1 MNMIII
7 SIVNKYDIIIFVM
20 RTTSFSTML
29 LILTI
34 ILSGAVITI
43 SISLTDILATSDNI
57 DQKQIQQKDDTNNN
71 NQKNYQQLYKQYD
84 FEKYLNYHYTFIPQY
99 NEDDDSKNNGA
110 DISEKNPFALAA
122 AIDHDFKNKEDNKNQ
137 LKQQSTI
144 REKDRD
150 KSEYILELEDRKDST
165 DHKKYSSDKN
175 DKKTYKNIKIIE
187 CRNFNINAYEVE
199 DLKNIGSLL
208 NKPTTFGNE
217 GDDQTNNQQL
227 KSHDQKNTRESKEYD
242 INSNT
247 KVIFICANEKHDLRP
262 INSNNLTQPLSND
275 GLLLPTHSQNNNNNN
290 NGEDK
295 TPTPTTI
302 SYAQYKKSISND

>member
-1 MNMIII
+1 MNIIII

-20 RTTSFSTML
+20 RTTSFSTL
-29 LILTI
+29 FLILTI

-43 SISLTDILATSDNI
+43 SISLTDTFATSDNI
-57 DQKQIQQKDDTNNN
+57 DQKQIQKKDDTNNN

-99 NEDDDSKNNGA
+99 NEDHDSNNGA
-110 DISEKNPFALAA
+110 DISEKNPFAPA
-122 AIDHDFKNKEDNKNQ
+122 AIDNDFKNKEDNKKQ
-137 LKQQSTI
+137 LQQQSTT

-199 DLKNIGSLL
+199 DLKSIGTIL
-208 NKPTTFGNE
+208 NKPTTFEND
-217 GDDQTNNQQL
+217 GDDETSNQQL

-247 KVIFICANEKHDLRP
+247 KVIFVCNNENHDLRP
-262 INSNNLTQPLSND
+262 INSNNLTQPLSNG
-275 GLLLPTHSQNNNNNN
+275 GLLLPTHSQNKNNYNN

-295 TPTPTTI
+295 NPTPTTI
-302 SYAQYKKSISND
+302 SYAQYKKSISNE

>member
-1 MNMIII
+1 
-7 SIVNKYDIIIFVM
+7 M
-20 RTTSFSTML
+20 RTTSFSTLL

-34 ILSGAVITI
+34 ILSGAVLTIT
-43 SISLTDILATSDNI
+43 ISLTDTLATSDNI
-57 DQKQIQQKDDTNNN
+57 DQKQIQQKDDTNN

-99 NEDDDSKNNGA
+99 NEDQDSNNRA
-110 DISEKNPFALAA
+110 DISEKNLFATAT
-122 AIDHDFKNKEDNKNQ
+122 IDNDFKNKEDNKKQ

-150 KSEYILELEDRKDST
+150 KSEYILEIEDRKDST

-199 DLKNIGSLL
+199 DLKSIRTLL
-208 NKPTTFGNE
+208 SKPTTFE
-217 GDDQTNNQQL
+217 YDDDDEEEVGNQQL
-227 KSHDQKNTRESKEYD
+227 KSHDKKNTRESKEYD

-247 KVIFICANEKHDLRP
+247 KVIFVCNNENHDLRP
-262 INSNNLTQPLSND
+262 INSNNNLTQPLSNG
-275 GLLLPTHSQNNNNNN
+275 GLLLPTHSQNNN

>member
-1 MNMIII
+1 MNIIII

-20 RTTSFSTML
+20 RTTSFSTLL

-43 SISLTDILATSDNI
+43 SISLTDTLATSDNI

-99 NEDDDSKNNGA
+99 NEDHDSNNGA
-110 DISEKNPFALAA
+110 DISEKNPFIPA
-122 AIDHDFKNKEDNKNQ
+122 AIDNDFKNKEDNKKQ
-137 LKQQSTI
+137 LQQQSTT

-199 DLKNIGSLL
+199 DLKSIGTIL
-208 NKPTTFGNE
+208 NKPTTFENE
-217 GDDQTNNQQL
+217 GDDETSNQQL

-247 KVIFICANEKHDLRP
+247 KVIFVCNNENHDLRP
-262 INSNNLTQPLSND
+262 INSNNLTQPLSNG

-290 NGEDK
+290 NNNGEDK
-295 TPTPTTI
+295 SPTPTTI
-302 SYAQYKKSISND
+302 SYAQYKKSISKD

>member
-247 KVIFICANEKHDLRP
+247 KVIFVCANENHDLRP

-290 NGEDK
+290 GEDK

>member
-20 RTTSFSTML
+20 RTTSFFTVL

-34 ILSGAVITI
+34 ILSGAVLTI
-43 SISLTDILATSDNI
+43 SLSLTDTLATSDNI
-57 DQKQIQQKDDTNNN
+57 DQKQIQQKDDTNHN

-110 DISEKNPFALAA
+110 DLSEKNPFALAA
-122 AIDHDFKNKEDNKNQ
+122 AIDNDFKNKEDHKKQ
-137 LKQQSTI
+137 LEQQSTT

-199 DLKNIGSLL
+199 DLKSIGTLL
-208 NKPTTFGNE
+208 NKQTTIEND
-217 GDDQTNNQQL
+217 GDDETSNQQL
-227 KSHDQKNTRESKEYD
+227 KSHDQKNTRESKEYN

-247 KVIFICANEKHDLRP
+247 KVIFVCANENHDLRP
-262 INSNNLTQPLSND
+262 INSNNLTQHLSNG
-275 GLLLPTHSQNNNNNN
+275 GLLLPTHSQNNNYNN
-290 NGEDK
+290 NGADK

-302 SYAQYKKSISND
+302 SYAQYKKSVSND

>member
-99 NEDDDSKNNGA
+99 NDDDDSKNNGA

-122 AIDHDFKNKEDNKNQ
+122 AIDHDFKNKEDNKKQ
-137 LKQQSTI
+137 LQQQSTT

-150 KSEYILELEDRKDST
+150 KSEYILELEDRKDFT

-302 SYAQYKKSISND
+302 SYAQYKKSISKD

>member
-43 SISLTDILATSDNI
+43 SISLTDTLATSDNI

-99 NEDDDSKNNGA
+99 NADDDSKNNRA

-199 DLKNIGSLL
+199 DLKSIGSLL

-275 GLLLPTHSQNNNNNN
+275 GLLLPTHSENNN

-302 SYAQYKKSISND
+302 SYAQYKKSISKD

>member
-20 RTTSFSTML
+20 RTTSFSTLL

-43 SISLTDILATSDNI
+43 SISLTDTLATSDNI
-57 DQKQIQQKDDTNNN
+57 EQKQIQQKDDNNN

-99 NEDDDSKNNGA
+99 NEDHDSNNGA
-110 DISEKNPFALAA
+110 DISERNPFAPA
-122 AIDHDFKNKEDNKNQ
+122 AIDNDFKNKEDNKKQ
-137 LKQQSTI
+137 LQQQSTT

-150 KSEYILELEDRKDST
+150 KSEYILELEDKKDST
-165 DHKKYSSDKN
+165 DHKKYSS

-199 DLKNIGSLL
+199 DLKSIGTIL
-208 NKPTTFGNE
+208 NKPTTFGND
-217 GDDQTNNQQL
+217 GDDETSNQQL

-247 KVIFICANEKHDLRP
+247 KVIFVCANENHDLRP

-275 GLLLPTHSQNNNNNN
+275 GLLLPTYSQNNNNNNN